1 MNFMEL
7 AKARYSCRKFT
18 DQTVTDDQIN
28 QILEAARCAPT
39 ATNAQA
45 YKLWV
50 IKNPES
56 IEKVNQATKNGYGA
70 KTMIL
75 LGANR
80 SGAWTRENDD
90 HNFADVDAGIIGAH
104 ILFEV
109 QALGLGATWVGRVD
123 PEKLAE
129 LFPETKDYTIVGL
142 FPIGYPSSEAAGQ
155 PSKKHTT
162 RKPLSEVV
170 GEL

>member
-7 AKARYSCRKFT
+7 ARARYSCRKFT
-18 DQTVTDDQIN
+18 DQPVTDEQLQ

-45 YKLWV
+45 YKIWV
-50 IKNPES
+50 VKSAEA

-70 KTMIL
+70 KTMLI
-75 LGANR
+75 LGADPAK
-80 SGAWTRENDD
+80 AWTREDD
-90 HNFADVDAGIIGAH
+90 AHSFADVDAGIIGTH

-109 QALGLGATWVGRVD
+109 HQLGLGTTWVGRVN
-123 PEKLAE
+123 PAKLAE
-129 LFPETKDYTIVGL
+129 LFPETAGYTIAGL
-142 FPIGYPSSEAAGQ
+142 FPIGVPSPEPAGQ

-162 RKPLSEVV
+162 RKPVSEIVS
-170 GEL
+170 EL